1 MIREQ
6 MINFL
11 QAVVVVLLLTNAFSV
26 VAAVW
31 ALRIAAGTTAKVP
44 EPMKAAQRKIS
55 AVLGRTA

>member
-31 ALRIAAGTTAKVP
+31 ALRIASGATAKTP
-44 EPMKAAQRKIS
+44 EPMKAVQRRIG
-55 AVLGRTA
+55 AMLGRTA